1 VVASL
6 AEAGLDTNIAG
17 VAPTSED
24 YERITDG
31 EEAAWP
37 AGRPR
42 WWAGTRRRFARFS
55 NDESVE
61 PMNNQPMTISLFTE
75 ENQPPI
81 ACHDQA
87 GYVVSSA

>member
-1 VVASL
+1 V
-6 AEAGLDTNIAG
+6 G
-17 VAPTSED
+17 VAPTPED
-24 YERITDG
+24 YQRIIDG
-31 EEAAWP
+31 EEAAWASWSTP
-37 AGRPR
+37 LAGL
-42 WWAGTRRRFARFS
+42 GHRRRFARFF

-61 PMNNQPMTISLFTE
+61 PMNNQPMPISLFTE